1 MLNLTASLW
10 FLRQTRASFQ
20 KPQHQRLIELLQSAR
35 NDARL
40 SARALSLKMGKQP
53 TFIARVERGERL
65 LEVVEFIEICAAL
78 DTDPVA
84 VLALVVGHSTDLN

>member
-1 MLNLTASLW
+1 
-10 FLRQTRASFQ
+10 
-20 KPQHQRLIELLQSAR
+20 
-35 NDARL
+35 
-40 SARALSLKMGKQP
+40 MGKQP